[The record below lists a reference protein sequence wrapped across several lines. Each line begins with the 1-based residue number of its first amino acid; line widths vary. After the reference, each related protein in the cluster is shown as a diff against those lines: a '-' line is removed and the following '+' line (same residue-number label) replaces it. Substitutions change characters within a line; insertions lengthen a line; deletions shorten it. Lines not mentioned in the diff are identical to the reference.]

1 MAKEIDSKSPSK
13 VRKAFDPDT
22 GEVMVE
28 GHYIQR
34 NVWEVAIP
42 ETAKK
47 MKQHLLSLFHEEC
60 HALIQTILDTRNKLV
75 MSVDECYV
83 YKKGE

>member
-22 GEVMVE
+22 GEVMAE

-34 NVWEVAIP
+34 NVWGVAIP
-42 ETAKK
+42 EMAK
-47 MKQHLLSLFHEEC
+47 MMRQHLLSLFHAES
-60 HALIQTILDTRNKLV
+60 HDLILTILDTRNKLV